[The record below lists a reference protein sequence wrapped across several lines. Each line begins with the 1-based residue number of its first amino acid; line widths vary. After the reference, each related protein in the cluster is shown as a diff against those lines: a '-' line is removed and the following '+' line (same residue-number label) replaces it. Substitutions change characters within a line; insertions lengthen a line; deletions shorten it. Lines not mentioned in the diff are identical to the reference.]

1 MAARFRRM
9 VCATVLV
16 SEALVIGFAV
26 LVAKDLS
33 DVSTPVLL
41 VVGGGGALLC
51 LLLAGM
57 LRRPWA
63 YAVGTLLQVLLTL
76 TGWSSR
82 SCGHS
87 ERCSASSGSDSGAL
101 PPGREDPARARGDVA
116 AIPSARDGSIGSRRV
131 VRPQ

>member
-1 MAARFRRM
+1 MTPGSGAAAEDRPAATAARFRRM
-9 VCATVLV
+9 VCSTVLV

-63 YAVGTLLQVLLTL
+63 YAVGTLLQLLL
-76 TGWSSR
+76 LVTGLVVPVMW
-82 SCGHS
+82 GL
-87 ERCSASSGSDSGAL
+87 GAL
-101 PPGREDPARARGDVA
+101 FGLIWVGTLLL
-116 AIPSARDGSIGSRRV
+116 SRRV
-131 VRPQ
+131 ERIQRAHEAT